1 MTIRVVGPAEA
12 IPQVIRVSDMQMR
25 KFRESSGNINYRY
38 TPENVT
44 SGTKVTTSSP
54 KELRERR
61 DVRGAT
67 GWQINGNGEAFKHRR
82 RKHADGL
89 MPVIDLG
96 ASYVGPLPPAYGQQH
111 GQVFLDEVVAL
122 AFHGLPQVET
132 LTWYPGTGYPL
143 NNGMVD
149 GMHVRHLDGDPANC
163 RFDNLAWIPDAEYF
177 AAVDAKLLRPN
188 NITARIKGRGL
199 FPWANHRYDEPRFT
213 SSASV
218 AGWTPTRSAR
228 IKEPTAIEGTST
240 PTNQKAS

>member
-1 MTIRVVGPAEA
+1 VTIGMVEPAEI
-12 IPQVIRVSDMQMR
+12 IPQVNRSCDMQMR
-25 KFRESSGNINYRY
+25 NCGGSYGNVKYRY
-38 TPENVT
+38 TPKNVT
-44 SGTKVTTSSP
+44 LAANVTTATP

-61 DVRGAT
+61 DVRGAS
-67 GWQINGNGEAFKHRR
+67 GWQVNGNGEAFKHRR
-82 RKHADGL
+82 RKRADGN

-96 ASYVGPLPPAYGQQH
+96 DSYVGPLPPAYGQHH

-122 AFHGLPQVET
+122 AFYGLPQVET
-132 LTWYPGTGYPL
+132 LTWYPRAGYAL
-143 NNGMVD
+143 RNGMVD

-163 RFDNLAWIPDAEYF
+163 RFDNLAWVPDAEYF
-177 AAVDAKLLRPN
+177 EATDAKLLRPN
-188 NITARIKGRGL
+188 NITPRTKGRGL

-228 IKEPTAIEGTST
+228 IKEPATLTNSI